1 MEIKRPTLVLNK
13 TTCLQNIELMADKA
27 KRHNMRFRPHFK
39 THQSIEIGR
48 WFRDFGVEHITVSSV
63 KMAQFFASDGW
74 QDITIAFP
82 FNVHEIDEL
91 NTLSSTI
98 KVNIVVDNP
107 KTIELIQNDIQNPI
121 DVFIK
126 VSTGYNRV
134 GISSSSYSQIEK
146 VLTTIKEHPK
156 LTFRGFISH
165 AGHAYEASSRNDIQ
179 NIHFDEVL
187 KLNRLKNYFKR
198 RYPELELSV
207 GDTPS
212 CSISEYFKGITEI
225 RPGNFVFNDIVQNN
239 LGVCNIDNIAVR
251 MHCPVIS
258 KQQNR
263 NEIVIYGGAA
273 HFSKDYIQN
282 IDGKPLF
289 GRIIINLD
297 GEKKLLNPKNYL
309 VRLSQ
314 EHGII
319 RLTNKMFKQI
329 EIGDI
334 IEVLPVHSCLTAQC
348 MGNYTTQKGE
358 HIEMMRP

>member
-13 TTCLQNIELMADKA
+13 TICLQNIELMADKA
-27 KRHNMRFRPHFK
+27 QRHKLHFRPHFK

-48 WFRDFGVEHITVSSV
+48 WFRNFGVEQITVSSV
-63 KMAQFFASDGW
+63 TMAQYFASDGW
-74 QDITIAFP
+74 KDITIAFP
-82 FNVHEIDEL
+82 FNIHEIDEL
-91 NTLSSTI
+91 NSLSATTKI
-98 KVNIVVDNP
+98 NIVVDNP
-107 KTIELIQNDIQNPI
+107 ITINLIKDKIENHL

-134 GISSSSYSQIEK
+134 GISSSSYAQIENLLS
-146 VLTTIKEHPK
+146 VINEHPK
-156 LTFRGFISH
+156 LTFKGFISH
-165 AGHAYEASSRNDIQ
+165 AGHAYEANSRNDIQ
-179 NIHFDEVL
+179 NIHFDAVL

-198 RYPELELSV
+198 RHPDLELSI

-212 CSISEYFKGITEI
+212 CSISEYFKGIDEI
-225 RPGNFVFNDIVQNN
+225 RPGNFIFNDLVQNN
-239 LGVCNIDNIAVR
+239 LGVCNIDDIAVR
-251 MHCPVIS
+251 MLCPVIS

-263 NEIVIYGGAA
+263 NEIVIYGGAI
-273 HFSKDYIQN
+273 HLSKDYIQN

-289 GRIIINLD
+289 GRIIVNAD

-319 RLTNKMFKQI
+319 RLSNKMFKQI

-334 IEVLPVHSCLTAQC
+334 VEVLPVHSCLTAKC
-348 MGNYTTQKGE
+348 MGSYIT
-358 HIEMMRP
+358 